1 MGKIIELFY
10 NTDKHINH
18 TPDKL
23 PKEDNSWR
31 QIMNNKTSR
40 LIKISLLSAIA
51 FILMYFDF
59 PVIPMFPW
67 LKIDLSDVPALLGAF
82 GFGPFVGVVIELIK
96 NLLYFGIK
104 GSSIAGVMANFIVGS
119 ALVLPAGL
127 VYHRSKSKKT
137 AILGMIIGTIVME
150 IAGIFA
156 NIYILL
162 PLYGMQMSAEELA
175 KYVTVGLLPFNG
187 IKALMVNVLTY
198 FLYKRVSV
206 SIFKAEPNFGSVIDK
221 KTV

>member
-1 MGKIIELFY
+1 
-10 NTDKHINH
+10 
-18 TPDKL
+18 
-23 PKEDNSWR
+23 
-31 QIMNNKTSR
+31 MNNRTNK

-51 FILMYFDF
+51 LILMYFDF
-59 PVIPMFPW
+59 PVIPIFPW

-82 GFGPFVGVVIELIK
+82 GFGPVVGITIELIK
-96 NLLYFGIK
+96 NLLYFFIK
-104 GSSIAGVMANFIVGS
+104 GSSIAGVMANLIVGS
-119 ALVLPAGL
+119 ALILPAGL
-127 VYHRSKSKKT
+127 IYHKSKSKKT
-137 AILGMIIGTIVME
+137 AILGMIAGAVFME
-150 IAGIFA
+150 VAGVLA
-156 NIYILL
+156 NVYILL
-162 PLYGMQMSAEELA
+162 PLYGMQMSPEELT